1 MLTMV
6 LLTACDG
13 AGRSDAG
20 ASAGTVT
27 LVNRVRSHVQGLTCP
42 TCPSAVEAALR
53 RRLDNVAI
61 TMDQPSQT
69 IDLAFEQTA
78 TPFSSASFRQA
89 LAEAEGQV
97 VSMTIEA
104 CGTIDTVEGRSW
116 LTSGSSR
123 LLIEGSGTFVAGTE
137 ICVTGDLRDQKQP
150 PTLVL
155 GDFGS

>member
-1 MLTMV
+1 
-6 LLTACDG
+6 
-13 AGRSDAG
+13 
-20 ASAGTVT
+20 
-27 LVNRVRSHVQGLTCP
+27 
-42 TCPSAVEAALR
+42 LR

-61 TMDQPSQT
+61 TMDQPRQS
-69 IDLAFEQTA
+69 IDLTFEQTA

-89 LAEAEGQV
+89 LAEAEGEV

-123 LLIEGSGTFVAGTE
+123 LLIDGSGTFVAGTE
-137 ICVTGDLRDQKQP
+137 ICVTGDLRDQERP